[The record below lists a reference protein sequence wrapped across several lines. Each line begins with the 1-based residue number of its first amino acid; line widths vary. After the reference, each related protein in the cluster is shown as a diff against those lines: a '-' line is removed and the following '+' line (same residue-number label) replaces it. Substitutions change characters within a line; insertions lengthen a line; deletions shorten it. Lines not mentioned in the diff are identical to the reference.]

1 MYDYFTTI
9 SCTILRTIGGRGGY
23 CCFENVVSFSLDRI
37 QGIHLSLSDG
47 CRKVRPLRYDETQER
62 RGGVSATNPN
72 VMFFPRWILAK
83 RPIVR
88 PRFPATIGNRT
99 KNTGRADGLIDQR
112 GPGWS
117 PFLAATGGCRVE
129 KSLSQNIVIYLYW
142 IIN

>member
-112 GPGWS
+112 AGVVAVSRGHGRLS
-117 PFLAATGGCRVE
+117 SRK
-129 KSLSQNIVIYLYW
+129 KSVTKYRYISLLDN
-142 IIN
+142 